1 MPLALVPI
9 KRKKCLNTPV
19 FLLCFVIVSL
29 KNTVG
34 NLEDCSL
41 REYFFSK
48 IKIIRLGFEPNH
60 TFVFY
65 ICALYILVQLC

>member
-34 NLEDCSL
+34 NLETAV
-41 REYFFSK
+41 YVNIFSVK
-48 IKIIRLGFEPNH
+48 SK
-60 TFVFY
+60 
-65 ICALYILVQLC
+65 